1 MVQQPRLGRRRRPA
15 RAARCAAGPPA
26 VRAATAA
33 SSAAR
38 VVAGGAGEDERGAV
52 GAAPPHRRRATSAG
66 RFLRRSTVPTASTNG
81 PSVDAHGGVD
91 GRLGGRHGER
101 PEVDDLDPRR
111 VEQLAG
117 GVGGRLAGGVD
128 HGPGAH
134 APAEDL
140 TGPAD
145 VGRGLVRVTQEPA
158 VVDRHDRRPAG
169 RWDDVVG
176 AVDDVGGA
184 EPAVDTGV
192 VTRGPQPVGDG
203 GRERQPAH
211 GRRRPG
217 SEAQHVRLERRR
229 RCGPRGRLRS
239 SATAAPTPVRWP

>member
-1 MVQQPRLGRRRRPA
+1 MRL
-15 RAARCAAGPPA
+15 RAAGG
-26 VRAATAA
+26 RAATAA
-33 SSAAR
+33 SSASVSSPGAPAR
-38 VVAGGAGEDERGAV
+38 TSAAPSAAVVRTEGADERGEVLAPLD
-52 GAAPPHRRRATSAG
+52 GADGEHERAERRRP
-66 RFLRRSTVPTASTNG
+66 RRHRG
-81 PSVDAHGGVD
+81 H
-91 GRLGGRHGER
+91 LGGRHGER

-117 GVGGRLAGGVD
+117 GVGGRLAGRVD
-128 HGPGAH
+128 HGTGSH

-145 VGRGLVRVTQEPA
+145 VGGGLVRVTQEPA

-169 RWDDVVG
+169 GWDDVVG

-192 VTRGPQPVGDG
+192 VTSGPQPVGDG

-211 GRRRPG
+211 RGRRPG
-217 SEAQHVRLERRR
+217 SEAQHVRLEDDVGAALEGGAQLGDGRADTGAVAVE
-229 RCGPRGRLRS
+229 GPDVEGDANRIHGVGR
-239 SATAAPTPVRWP
+239 A